1 MFLHVES
8 NIHLMHEG
16 ITKYNIQISANTTL
30 PSFMGFFF
38 YVCKLFRTLTLTSH
52 FLWHAIRHTG
62 KREKERKTN

>member
-16 ITKYNIQISANTTL
+16 ITKYNIQISANVTL
-30 PSFMGFFF
+30 PSFMGF